1 MCHPHQLRLNSSEGN
16 GKPLN
21 NVPSGLLMS
30 LWNWQDVFVFFLS
43 QHTTKHFFYG
53 CRTIAMLQFTWL
65 LFAQNLFYLGVPML
79 FWSLQL
85 FPHFLPLNTL
95 MTLALIK
102 AWRWL
107 VWIWFGLVFHI
118 AFQSVLLK
126 QNLLHVFSALSAASS
141 MTQHTM
147 PEFSCCLSEWRSAQF
162 FLCCIHHYNILLSR
176 VECSKQTQTYGL
188 YWVNN
193 PLGSKFV
200 LSGIH

>member
-1 MCHPHQLRLNSSEGN
+1 MFPVVFWCPFGIDRMFLFSFWASIQPSISFMAAGPLPCCNS
-16 GKPLN
+16 
-21 NVPSGLLMS
+21 
-30 LWNWQDVFVFFLS
+30 
-43 QHTTKHFFYG
+43 
-53 CRTIAMLQFTWL
+53 RL

>member
-53 CRTIAMLQFTWL
+53 CRTIAMLQFTTAFCPEFVL
-65 LFAQNLFYLGVPML
+65 LGSSHVVLIPATVS
-79 FWSLQL
+79 SLSATKHTHDSCTDQSMKVVGL
-85 FPHFLPLNTL
+85 DL
-95 MTLALIK
+95 
-102 AWRWL
+102 
-107 VWIWFGLVFHI
+107 IWFGFPHI